1 MANPYRDLKPERF
14 WRYGVA
20 LSNPQNIANIHT
32 PKWAIAPTDTVVTM
46 GSCFAQHIATW
57 LRDRD
62 LNVPFFDTDNNI
74 KSRNFSANYGNIY
87 TVKQALQ
94 LTNEIAGTRS
104 CSEKGWQAG
113 GGFVDPLRPNVFSAP
128 VGSVD
133 AIGQLRS
140 AHLKAV
146 EKAFT
151 ELDVLVFTLGL
162 TESWRVNACDT
173 ILPVAPGV
181 AGGDYDPQKYS
192 FVNFDYPEIRAD
204 LDQFC
209 AAVRALRGG
218 RDFKLILT
226 VSPVPLTATYEGR
239 HVLQS
244 STYSKAVLR
253 AVAGDFATDNGFADY
268 FPSFEIINNPAAKS
282 TFFEDNF
289 RSVKSDAVAVVMNHF
304 MDSYFPDGISENR
317 SASAVGG
324 AEVFGDA
331 PVSTSSNT
339 RVKTAATTVPKSMDA
354 DCEDEMLEGFANRQ
368 YENGGGGKDMIVAFG
383 DSHLAGSSKKI
394 EEYDREGRFAFAP
407 IRLLANN
414 PHREI
419 NVHRFRTFIFK
430 EEHSNFKDFFV
441 QNPKD
446 LVLVGTG
453 LFGDNIIR
461 AHGDMKPEIEGAS
474 GSDITPTLPCLDTV
488 TEELVQM
495 YVQKIMPHIA
505 FGLQLEK
512 LTAYE
517 RIFWIIS
524 PDMPEQT
531 ARFRLGD
538 HFVDGAYYNV
548 HKKAYATAFNMLVH
562 NVNRTKFI
570 IHPWADLCD
579 ETGFTKNE
587 FAGNDNLTNI
597 HVNKDYYTFAVNQ
610 LFELMKAG

>member
-1 MANPYRDLKPERF
+1 MASPYENLKPERF

-20 LSNPQNIANIHT
+20 LSNPQSVTNIHA

-74 KSRNFSANYGNIY
+74 KSRSFSANYGNIY

-113 GGFVDPLRPNVFSAP
+113 DGFVDPLRPNVFTAP

-226 VSPVPLTATYEGR
+226 VSPVPLTATYEDR
-239 HVLQS
+239 HILQS

-253 AVAGDFATDNGFADY
+253 AVAGDFATENGFADY

-304 MDSYFPDGISENR
+304 MISYFPDGIAESQPATA
-317 SASAVGG
+317 SPAQVTKPASA
-324 AEVFGDA
+324 
-331 PVSTSSNT
+331 P
-339 RVKTAATTVPKSMDA
+339 ATIAKSMDA
-354 DCEDEMLEGFANRQ
+354 DCEDELLEGFADRHDVNARLGQDRQ
-368 YENGGGGKDMIVAFG
+368 DMVVAFG
-383 DSHLAGSSKKI
+383 DSHMVNSSKKI
-394 EEYDREGRFAFAP
+394 EEYDEAQNFAIAPVRF
-407 IRLLANN
+407 LANN

-441 QNPKD
+441 QHPKD
-446 LVLVGTG
+446 LVLVGLG
-453 LFGDNIIR
+453 LCGDNIIR

-474 GSDITPTLPCLDTV
+474 GSDITPTLPCLDAV

-538 HFVDGAYYNV
+538 HFVDGGYYNV

-570 IHPWADLCD
+570 IHPWADLCN

-610 LFELMKAG
+610 LFELMKAD